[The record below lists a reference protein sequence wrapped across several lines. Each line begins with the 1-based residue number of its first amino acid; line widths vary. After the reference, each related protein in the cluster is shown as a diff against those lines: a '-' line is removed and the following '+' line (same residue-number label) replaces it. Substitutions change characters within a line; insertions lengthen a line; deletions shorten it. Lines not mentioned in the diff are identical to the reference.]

1 MIRPYVST
9 FRRDLRFAVRHG
21 ADTATVLAFF
31 VVAVV
36 LFPLAIGPAGGTL
49 AIVAPGVV
57 WVAALLATLLSLD
70 RLFAADFED
79 GTLDLLLTG
88 RNSLL
93 LIVLAKCA
101 AHWLTTGLPLV
112 VLSPLLALM
121 LQLPAAGYGMLALGL
136 LLGTPVLT
144 LIGAV
149 GAALVLGA
157 RRGGVLIAVLV
168 LPLYVPV
175 LIFGALGVD
184 AAVHAADPGPH
195 MLLLGAALLAGLVLA
210 PPVATLALRNA
221 AG

>member
-1 MIRPYVST
+1 MRPYFAI

-36 LFPLAIGPAGGTL
+36 LFPLGIGPATGTL
-49 AIVAPGVV
+49 AAIAPGVV

-79 GTLDLLLTG
+79 GTVDLFLTG

-93 LIVLAKCA
+93 PIVLAKCA
-101 AHWLTTGLPLV
+101 AHWLTTGLPLI
-112 VLSPLLALM
+112 VLSPVLAAM
-121 LQLPAAGYGMLALGL
+121 LHLPAAGYLMLALGL
-136 LLGTPVLT
+136 LFGTPVLT

-157 RRGGVLIAVLV
+157 RRGGVLIAILV
-168 LPLYVPV
+168 LPLYIPV
-175 LIFGALGVD
+175 LIFGVLSVD
-184 AAVHAADPGPH
+184 ATIHVADPWPH
-195 MLLLGAALLAGLVLA
+195 ILLLGAALLAGLAIA
-210 PPVATLALRNA
+210 PPAVTLALRSA
-221 AG
+221 AE